1 MPLAVSDLGFG
12 YIPVAEPVLCI
23 QFLNVGDLHPKT
35 ANFFSKNLKVI
46 HSNRITHL
54 RTQSADLRQEL
65 ATRDEIAAAIRRDS
79 ELRAR

>member
-23 QFLNVGDLHPKT
+23 QFLNVGDFHPKT

-54 RTQSADLRQEL
+54 HTQSADLRQEL
-65 ATRDEIAAAIRRDS
+65 ATRDEIAAIRRDS
-79 ELRAR
+79 ELHAR